1 MKILLVAKYESQDHI
16 EIWNFR
22 NWLLLS
28 HPATRTLRI
37 WCSGEN
43 TERSTQIQ
51 RSDEKA
57 LNYNVWL
64 LQDIHYFLIFWQM
77 FWSADVPEWKR
88 HEIISLNFNIVNPLQ
103 FCSEFAFYGFCTK
116 ASFILS
122 FNLHRPRTV
131 GALDM
136 GGASMQVR
144 NHQSNH
150 YVLSSLLFLG
160 QLSMSC
166 FCGSI
171 YTIVFVNT
179 NCRYTRHVNKRQK

>member
-1 MKILLVAKYESQDHI
+1 MAVHQLCLGQIPACWTSWKRRGKASFEMKILLVAKYESQDHI

-22 NWLLLS
+22 NWLPLS

-51 RSDEKA
+51 RADEKA

-77 FWSADVPEWKR
+77 FWLADVPEWKR

-103 FCSEFAFYGFCTK
+103 FCSEFAFYGFYTTE
-116 ASFILS
+116 SFILS
-122 FNLHRPRTV
+122 FSTFTGLELWVPSTWV
-131 GALDM
+131 EQA
-136 GGASMQVR
+136 
-144 NHQSNH
+144 
-150 YVLSSLLFLG
+150 
-160 QLSMSC
+160 
-166 FCGSI
+166 
-171 YTIVFVNT
+171 
-179 NCRYTRHVNKRQK
+179 CR

>member
-1 MKILLVAKYESQDHI
+1 M
-16 EIWNFR
+16 
-22 NWLLLS
+22 
-28 HPATRTLRI
+28 
-37 WCSGEN
+37 
-43 TERSTQIQ
+43 
-51 RSDEKA
+51 
-57 LNYNVWL
+57 
-64 LQDIHYFLIFWQM
+64 
-77 FWSADVPEWKR
+77 
-88 HEIISLNFNIVNPLQ
+88 SLNFNIVNPLQ

-150 YVLSSLLFLG
+150 HVLSSLLFHG

-171 YTIVFVNT
+171 YTIVFVNI
-179 NCRYTRHVNKRQK
+179 NWIYTHHVNKRQKYIHILGRLDMRIHQEVPIIYHTYTKN